1 MKIFTFD
8 ISTNKPSAK
17 AVTVSKGS
25 EFKIGLKVTN
35 NGADI
40 PFAFLMNGK
49 PLESTSAYEGYA
61 LYDCKALDK
70 AGFQKYVVTP
80 EHGPE
85 TPVLVST
92 VNSSATVISGG
103 GSTAE
108 LKGEYDDGTAFSI
121 SVVTA

>member
-1 MKIFTFD
+1 MTTFTFD
-8 ISTNKPSAK
+8 ISTNRPSAK
-17 AVTVSKGS
+17 AVTVCKGS
-25 EFKIGLKVTN
+25 QFQIGLKVTN

-49 PLESTSAYEGYA
+49 PLESKSTYDGYA
-61 LYDCKALDK
+61 LYDCTALTK

-92 VNSSATVISGG
+92 VESVATSIPG
-103 GSTAE
+103 GSTAKLE
-108 LKGEYDDGTAFSI
+108 GEYDDGTAFSLN
-121 SVVTA
+121 VVTA

>member
-17 AVTVSKGS
+17 AVTVCKGS

-35 NGADI
+35 GGADV

-49 PLESTSAYEGYA
+49 PLESTSAYDGYA
-61 LYDCKALDK
+61 LYDCKGLDK

-92 VNSSATVISGG
+92 VSSSAMIVSGS
-103 GSTAE
+103 GSTAKLE
-108 LKGEYDDGTAFSI
+108 GEYDDGTAFSLN
-121 SVVTA
+121 VVTA